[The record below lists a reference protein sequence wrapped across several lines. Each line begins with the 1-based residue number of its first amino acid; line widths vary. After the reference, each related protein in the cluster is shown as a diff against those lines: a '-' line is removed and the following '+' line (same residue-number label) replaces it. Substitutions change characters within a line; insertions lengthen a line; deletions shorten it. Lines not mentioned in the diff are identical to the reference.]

1 MPEHNPNWQD
11 TLMGGVIRGGFIAI
25 RRDRRLVRD
34 FCSARPQ
41 TAGKLSFSVRIGS
54 SSGRPAPTAP
64 GDISGR
70 PQAATNLVVVNGK
83 TI

>member
-11 TLMGGVIRGGFIAI
+11 TLMGGLILGGFVAIAVI
-25 RRDRRLVRD
+25 AALFVIVAPRD
-34 FCSARPQ
+34 PH

-64 GDISGR
+64 
-70 PQAATNLVVVNGK
+70 ATH
-83 TI
+83 